1 MKRILEYIWVSLVLL
16 SVFAYLLGY
25 MKYISSTL
33 VIVLLSTTLIKGIL
47 VIDYFMDLKEVVWKY
62 RLIPLLWL
70 VFVLSLI
77 VVAYYLPVVKT

>member
-1 MKRILEYIWVSLVLL
+1 MKRILEYIWISLVLL

-25 MKYISSTL
+25 MEYISSTL